1 MDGHDPP
8 VSINSGMRV
17 MTIKSTQISLSAG
30 DRTPLP
36 DGCFAETVT
45 EIEHY
50 TDSLFRFRVTRPA
63 SFRFRSGEFV
73 MIGLPGEAP
82 VFRAYSIASP
92 NWDDTLEFYSIKVPG
107 GPLTE
112 RLQHIRPGD
121 TIWVR
126 RKATGTLVTDAL
138 LQGRRLW
145 MFATGTGIAPFASI
159 IRDPESYAKFDR
171 LILVQGCRH
180 LPELAY
186 AKALAAAMADDPL
199 VGEVAAE
206 RLQLITT
213 TTREPSTMT
222 GRLTTCL
229 ADGRIEAVANAG
241 LGPDTDRAMICGSM
255 AMLNDMRDALLA
267 RGFVEGA
274 TARPADFVIEKAFVG

>member
-1 MDGHDPP
+1 MHGLEPP
-8 VSINSGMRV
+8 VSTNSGIWV
-17 MTIKSTQISLSAG
+17 MTIQATQIALPAG
-30 DRTPLP
+30 DQMPVP
-36 DGCFAETVT
+36 DGCLAGSVT

-50 TDSLFRFRVTRPA
+50 TDGLFRFRVMRPA

-112 RLQHIRPGD
+112 RLQYIRPGD

-126 RKATGTLVTDAL
+126 RKATGTLVIDAL
-138 LQGRRLW
+138 LPGRQLW

-171 LILVQGCRH
+171 LILVQGCRY

-186 AKALAAAMADDPL
+186 AKALVAAMADDPL
-199 VGEVAAE
+199 VGEMAAK
-206 RLQLITT
+206 RLQLITA
-213 TTREPSTMT
+213 TTREPSAMT

-229 ADGRIEAVANAG
+229 ADGRIEATADAA
-241 LGPDTDRAMICGSM
+241 LDPDTDRAMICGSM

-267 RGFVEGA
+267 RGLVEGA
-274 TARPADFVIEKAFVG
+274 NARPADFVIEKAFVG